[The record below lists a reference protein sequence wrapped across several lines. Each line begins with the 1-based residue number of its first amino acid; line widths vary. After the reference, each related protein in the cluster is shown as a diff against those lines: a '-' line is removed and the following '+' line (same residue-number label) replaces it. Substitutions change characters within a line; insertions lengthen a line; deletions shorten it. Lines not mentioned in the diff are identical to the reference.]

1 MHATLPAD
9 PLAIAAYLAERVAD
23 GAAAATVRTVAAP
36 RSAPAT
42 STPAP
47 TIRPAMMASAA
58 FCRASPAKRRAGAGA
73 RPIRSPLTTWQ
84 RSWQRP
90 ASPGA
95 PGAAWNRKRMQ
106 PTGAPPIG
114 RLSPCCS
121 RVACA
126 GRKRRRC
133 AGRTCRTRGGRP
145 RHRGLRPPV
154 ENRSGRHRGG
164 RALPQE
170 RLRRRASPAPRPAHR
185 AAVRVAPGRHRPGA
199 RRHQRPVHRTA
210 PHRGGQRRRHRGA
223 NHRALRAG
231 RPCRRID
238 QARRTGAGDGQGGRV
253 EVVTDGRPLR
263 GGRRSRAGR
272 RR

>member
-1 MHATLPAD
+1 
-9 PLAIAAYLAERVAD
+9 
-23 GAAAATVRTVAAP
+23 
-36 RSAPAT
+36 
-42 STPAP
+42 
-47 TIRPAMMASAA
+47 MASAA

-73 RPIRSPLTTWQ
+73 RPIRSPPTTWQ

-95 PGAAWNRKRMQ
+95 PGAAWNRKRPQ

-133 AGRTCRTRGGRP
+133 AGRTCRTRPTGAASWSASVGRKP
-145 RHRGLRPPV
+145 IRT
-154 ENRSGRHRGG
+154 
-164 RALPQE
+164 
-170 RLRRRASPAPRPAHR
+170 APRRTCAISR
-185 AAVRVAPGRHRPGA
+185 TAAPLRFASLRDRLTVQRRRVAPGRHRPSA
-199 RRHQRPVHRTA
+199 RRHQRPVDCSA
-210 PHRGGQRRRHRGA
+210 PHRRGQRRRHRGA
-223 NHRALRAG
+223 NHRALRAR
-231 RPCRRID
+231 RPCRGID

-263 GGRRSRAGR
+263 GGRNSRAGR
-272 RR
+272 RRYLPVAGASCPWWRAGMLVFGTPPTPISPHPERPYLVSSPHWFQ